1 MLGKQSGVLADLV
14 RGGACGL
21 AGGTL
26 QVAVGWLLSQTL
38 LPPWEDNNIA
48 PRLMQ
53 RSLSAVG
60 QRPSSGRNWVLGT
73 LFHYAYGFAWG
84 AVLARGRALSNLPA
98 LVVAAPVS
106 LVVYTLAFSRVGA
119 GTLVRAEA
127 HPAARP
133 ANKQA
138 SLLGWWPRSRSVLA
152 CSSIGPARAHGTWQS
167 FAIRIAHGWNAPDP
181 ITGSE
186 VRRASVWARRGA
198 AADHDDIRV
207 AVCRVWAVSR
217 VKLANSISADS
228 GTATGANAGLL
239 LARPQQ
245 LVQKRQG

>member
-1 MLGKQSGVLADLV
+1 MLGKRSGVLADLV

-60 QRPSSGRNWVLGT
+60 QRPSSGRDWVLGT
-73 LFHYAYGFAWG
+73 LFHYAYAFAWG

-127 HPAARP
+127 HPAERP

-138 SLLGWWPRSRSVLA
+138 SLLGVVTAFTVSTGLLLDRTSPRSR
-152 CSSIGPARAHGTWQS
+152 H
-167 FAIRIAHGWNAPDP
+167 
-181 ITGSE
+181 
-186 VRRASVWARRGA
+186 
-198 AADHDDIRV
+198 V
-207 AVCRVWAVSR
+207 AVFRNPHRAWLER
-217 VKLANSISADS
+217 
-228 GTATGANAGLL
+228 AG
-239 LARPQQ
+239 PDYWF
-245 LVQKRQG
+245 